1 MNPILHLLRD
11 VYHYVK
17 EQIDEVVTL
26 REGTDMEGTLDTI
39 RNGIEIRGS
48 NIWFFVSAAMMASIG
63 LDINST
69 AVIIGAMLISPFM
82 TPILGVGL
90 AVGISDREMLFTS
103 MKNLVLATLVTL
115 ITSSLYFTF
124 TPLGQPTSE
133 LLSRTTPTLLDV
145 GVAVFGGVA
154 GIVAI
159 SRTNKTQVIPSV
171 AIAIALMPPLCT
183 AGYGLAKG
191 NPQFFFG
198 AFYLFFIN
206 SVFISLATYL
216 IVRYL
221 KFPYIKFVDKA
232 TKIRIQRWLAVLVVI
247 VIIPSGIIL
256 WQVVQ
261 KARTDRSINVFI
273 ERMVNTQNYEAIR
286 WEIDDQDTA
295 KYLKLFV
302 IGEPIPDDEINRITN
317 SRANFGLEK
326 FTLRLIQ
333 MNVPE
338 TERTRL
344 KTEVAGEVAMSV
356 LKQMQITQEAHE
368 IKQRTL
374 DSLRG
379 LISGIKISPNLANI
393 VKKETQIA
401 FPDIEVIS
409 FGSINEIIDDTL
421 IQVTPTA
428 NFRYARNL
436 NKTERQRLETRLSE
450 YLRSRFEQDTIIL
463 NILR

>member
-1 MNPILHLLRD
+1 
-11 VYHYVK
+11 
-17 EQIDEVVTL
+17 
-26 REGTDMEGTLDTI
+26 
-39 RNGIEIRGS
+39 
-48 NIWFFVSAAMMASIG
+48 
-63 LDINST
+63 
-69 AVIIGAMLISPFM
+69 
-82 TPILGVGL
+82 
-90 AVGISDREMLFTS
+90 
-103 MKNLVLATLVTL
+103 
-115 ITSSLYFTF
+115 
-124 TPLGQPTSE
+124 
-133 LLSRTTPTLLDV
+133 
-145 GVAVFGGVA
+145 
-154 GIVAI
+154 
-159 SRTNKTQVIPSV
+159 
-171 AIAIALMPPLCT
+171 
-183 AGYGLAKG
+183 
-191 NPQFFFG
+191 
-198 AFYLFFIN
+198 
-206 SVFISLATYL
+206 
-216 IVRYL
+216 
-221 KFPYIKFVDKA
+221 
-232 TKIRIQRWLAVLVVI
+232 
-247 VIIPSGIIL
+247 
-256 WQVVQ
+256 
-261 KARTDRSINVFI
+261 
-273 ERMVNTQNYEAIR
+273 MVNTQNYEAIR

-401 FPDIEVIS
+401 FPEIEVIS